1 MCTFDERKGELEV
14 KRRCRWLR
22 RRCNMNGCHPSNQQ
36 THPITALQRGL
47 QKGSTKLHR
56 LHHALTRTETN
67 LYASSTKTKVTRNI
81 AAVMMNEA
89 FLTNVHSGRP
99 FLLPLTP
106 PSSLIVAMVVCCFG
120 VRAGYFQKGALGLS
134 LLYPTSSEVEVGT

>member
-1 MCTFDERKGELEV
+1 
-14 KRRCRWLR
+14 
-22 RRCNMNGCHPSNQQ
+22 
-36 THPITALQRGL
+36 
-47 QKGSTKLHR
+47 
-56 LHHALTRTETN
+56 
-67 LYASSTKTKVTRNI
+67 
-81 AAVMMNEA
+81 MMNEA

-134 LLYPTSSEVEVGT
+134 LLYPIISKVKRS